1 MLIGQMTAC
10 AEANDGLR
18 VALLT
23 GRLVEVLK
31 EIGRITG
38 EVDRIGGSISIQ
50 NNIAIL
56 NDPRMIEFQRGLI
69 SIAREIPEARPRL
82 LSLLKS
88 LDDKPAPGRQEPQ
101 TIEGEIINAGLTQ
114 SSPSWYRK

>member
-1 MLIGQMTAC
+1 MLVGQMTAC

-18 VALLT
+18 VAMLT

-82 LSLLKS
+82 LSLLKN
-88 LDDKPAPGRQEPQ
+88 LDDMPAPGRQEPQ
-101 TIEGEIINAGLTQ
+101 TIEGEIVNAG
-114 SSPSWYRK
+114 